1 MFMSTTT
8 QIRSTAH
15 ESIDLSAFGRTYRP
29 PAAADTPPEVSDV
42 LGEMPWRPA
51 RGLLYLILAFLLAVA
66 VWAHFSRFDMV
77 VEARGALVPEGYT
90 RPVQAVGGGLVQFV
104 LAREGETVARGQALL
119 QLDTTEMR
127 TRLLKLREELT
138 SSREQ
143 LRQSRALKGPVA
155 ATLEQENRVARLQGE
170 IAVAE
175 LNLKHTTVSAPVG
188 GVLTTLDVN
197 SPGAVI
203 QAGQRIGAIAPD
215 GARLVVEAQA
225 PNKDIA
231 LIEKGLPAKLKFDAF
246 PFQDYGVIAGAVI
259 EVAPDA
265 KANKEDGSF
274 YKVLIAPERASFA
287 ANGRSLPL
295 RPGLAVTA
303 EIITERR
310 SALDLIFAPF
320 RKFKGEAT
328 GAK

>member
-1 MFMSTTT
+1 MDKTT
-8 QIRSTAH
+8 QIQSTAQ
-15 ESIDLSAFGRTYRP
+15 ESIDLAALGQTYER
-29 PAAADTPPEVSDV
+29 AEALVVA
-42 LGEMPWRPA
+42 
-51 RGLLYLILAFLLAVA
+51 A
-66 VWAHFSRFDMV
+66 VWANFSRVDVV
-77 VEARGALVPEGYT
+77 VEARGALVPEGYV

-119 QLDTTEMR
+119 QLDATEMR
-127 TRLLKLREELT
+127 TRLLKLREELQT
-138 SSREQ
+138 SLEQ
-143 LRQSRALKGPVA
+143 LRQARALKGLVA
-155 ATLEQENRVARLQGE
+155 ETLEQENRIARLQVE
-170 IAVAE
+170 VARAE
-175 LNLKHTTVSAPVG
+175 LNLKHTVVSAPVG

-203 QAGQRIGAIAPD
+203 QAGQKIGAIAPD
-215 GARLVVEAQA
+215 GVRLVVEAQA

-246 PFQDYGVIAGAVI
+246 PFQDYGLIAGTVI

-265 KANKEDGSF
+265 ETNKEAGSF

-287 ANGRSLPL
+287 VKGRSLPL

-303 EIITERR
+303 EIITEQR

-320 RKFKGEAT
+320 RKLI
-328 GAK
+328 